1 MASERIEKQLAMQQK
16 AEVQKRKAEQQLKA
30 AKHKISIQRNKER
43 THRLCER
50 GGHLE
55 HYLPNPELLTD
66 EDVFLLIDYFFSSP
80 RVRELVEQMT
90 ASRRGEI
97 PQSPKELI
105 DAAMQRMPK
114 PTRKV
119 WHGMTRTSMTRGATE
134 AAPPRER
141 AHLYAS
147 SMRRAFSEGPCG
159 VLDAFGINRGKPL
172 RRLHRLPHDGAL
184 R

>member
-1 MASERIEKQLAMQQK
+1 MASERIEKLLAMQQK
-16 AEVQKRKAEQQLKA
+16 AEAQKRKAEQQLKA

-90 ASRRGEI
+90 ASRRGEL

-105 DAAMQRMPK
+105 DAAMQRMQLP
-114 PTRKV
+114 
-119 WHGMTRTSMTRGATE
+119 A
-134 AAPPRER
+134 
-141 AHLYAS
+141 
-147 SMRRAFSEGPCG
+147 
-159 VLDAFGINRGKPL
+159 L
-172 RRLHRLPHDGAL
+172 RQRVRQKSRQGAL
-184 R
+184 CLKGARRRSGCGCHPRKYVQVLCPY